1 MYLNAKWNT
10 EELPVLLTLF
20 VEKQNVLGTYFFFLL
35 FFFSVLLSTSI
46 GELNGFLY
54 IFFLPLC
61 GAVEQ
66 LFYHRVLVLFCFMCS
81 HEGANTQGGPLVTP

>member
-1 MYLNAKWNT
+1 MI
-10 EELPVLLTLF
+10 
-20 VEKQNVLGTYFFFLL
+20 
-35 FFFSVLLSTSI
+35 FSALLSTSI

-66 LFYHRVLVLFCFMCS
+66 LFYHRVLVLFCLMCS
-81 HEGANTQGGPLVTP
+81 HKGANTHGGTRDGVDIPASGFTFQMNRIEKNGTDNDRVERCL